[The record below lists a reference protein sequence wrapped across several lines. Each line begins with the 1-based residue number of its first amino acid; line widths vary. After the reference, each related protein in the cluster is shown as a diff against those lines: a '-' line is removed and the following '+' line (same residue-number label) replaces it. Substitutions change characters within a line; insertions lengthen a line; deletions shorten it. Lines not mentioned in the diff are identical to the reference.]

1 MNNLKAF
8 LNPVKE
14 ENIKFVVSNRFVD
27 DTGKPIEWEIK
38 SINSEVDEALRKA
51 CIIKKPYKKGAES
64 HETDVEKY
72 MAMLAAKCTVF
83 PNLLDKELQD
93 AYNVMGAEK
102 LLKVMLKPGEY
113 AGYIQKIQEINGFNQ
128 SMDELIDE
136 AKN

>member
-27 DTGKPIEWEIK
+27 DTGNPIEWEIK
-38 SINSEVDEALRKA
+38 SINSEVDETLRKA
-51 CIIKKPYKKGAES
+51 CIVKKPYKKGAEA

-72 MAMLAAKCTVF
+72 MTMLAAKCTVF